1 MLDWIQE
8 RIETLYGIRCELKAS
23 DCLVGPKEAARLG
36 GTGRA
41 REELLLREDDEGLAM
56 ALYVAPDLLGTLRAY
71 ESMPSAVLDNE
82 LAGFCEAT
90 EGVSHFLYM
99 AQTAQMDRRVSLL
112 ELEAQAEVDK
122 FAMCALLKWGQGVAG
137 WTKELSTRL
146 FDRVSYR
153 TSLSADEQMRY
164 VEANRLARAYCQR
177 LLPLFSSLR
186 LEPLLREL
194 RYGYRL
200 GAHAK
205 LRYFAA
211 TP

>member
-8 RIETLYGIRCELKAS
+8 RIETIYGIRCELKAS
-23 DCLVGPKEAARLG
+23 DCLVGTKEAARLG

-71 ESMPSAVLDNE
+71 ASTPSAVLEGE
-82 LAGFCEAT
+82 LAGFCEAA

-99 AQTAQMDRRVSLL
+99 AQTAQLDRKVSLL

-122 FAMCALLKWGQGVAG
+122 FAMCALLKWGHGTAR
-137 WTKELSTRL
+137 WATELSTRL
-146 FDRVSYR
+146 FDRIGFR
-153 TSLSADEQMRY
+153 ESLSAEERHRY
-164 VEANRLARAYCQR
+164 VEANRLARTYCQR
-177 LLPLFSSLR
+177 LLPLFSSRR
-186 LEPLLREL
+186 LESLLREL

-211 TP
+211 AP